1 MTVDEFCKW
10 IESSGF
16 KDGARLPSVRKVAAS
31 LHASTFT
38 VFQAYKRLVEQG
50 KIYGEHG
57 NGYFWGPK
65 PEIVV
70 DAGEH
75 ETERLERL
83 LLEDWKSGKISAD
96 STLPSIKDLSS
107 VYKTTSGSMSRTLE
121 MLRERGV
128 LDRRGRGRYYFK
140 NTRSS
145 SANLK
150 EILLIMRCNPN
161 GDFKGLGERE
171 LTFMRLMYAEARRN
185 NLKVKT
191 LGYFENGSLFLD
203 AAGNRVKLEDCRGCF
218 GAVVSTMLVFNINKL
233 FALLAGTRFPI
244 SVWWEHPLYD
254 IPRALKKEKR
264 FAFFN
269 LAFGDFPGRAVGL
282 FLKEK
287 GMKRVAFISP
297 YHMSMWSR
305 DRLKGLKK
313 VGLEVVE
320 ATDASHASHFDF
332 MQENGA
338 HELFSHI
345 LLKLVKEIPPVDAWV
360 VSNDRVGVELLSFVE
375 QGVLKHPP
383 YMVSFD
389 NSTDSYRNRLDS
401 FEFSLDALAE
411 QSVFHLVSPGVT
423 LYKKDDFRELSGHV
437 VEK

>member
-31 LHASTFT
+31 LGASTFT
-38 VFQAYKRLVEQG
+38 IFQAYKRLVEQG

-57 NGYFWGPK
+57 NGYFWGQK

-70 DAGEH
+70 DASEH

-83 LLEDWKSGKISAD
+83 LLEDWKSGKISVD
-96 STLPSIKDLSS
+96 STLPSIKDLCL
-107 VYKTTSGSMSRTLE
+107 VYRTTSGSMSRTLE

-128 LDRRGRGRYYFK
+128 LDRKGRGRYYFK

-145 SANLK
+145 ASNLK

-161 GDFKGLGERE
+161 GDFNGLGERE
-171 LTFMRLMYAEARRN
+171 LTFMQKVYAEARRN
-185 NLKVKT
+185 NLKVKA
-191 LGYFENGSLFLD
+191 LGYYEDECLFLD
-203 AAGNRVKLEDCRGCF
+203 AAGNQVRLEDCGEYF
-218 GAVVSTMLVFNINKL
+218 GAVVSTMLVFNISRL
-233 FALLAGTRFPI
+233 FALLACTRFPI

-264 FAFFN
+264 YAFFN
-269 LAFGDFPGRAVGL
+269 LAFGDFPGRAVGH
-282 FLKEK
+282 FLKER
-287 GMKRVAFISP
+287 GMERVAFISP

-313 VGLEVVE
+313 VGLDVVE
-320 ATDASHASHFDF
+320 VTDASHASHFDF
-332 MQENGA
+332 MQEKGA
-338 HELFSHI
+338 HEHFSRI

-360 VSNDRVGVELLSFVE
+360 VSNDRVGVELLSLVE
-375 QGVLKHPP
+375 QGKLKRPP

-389 NSTDSYRNRLDS
+389 NSNDSYRNRLDS

>member
-31 LHASTFT
+31 LGASTFT
-38 VFQAYKRLVEQG
+38 IFQAYKRLVEQG

-57 NGYFWGPK
+57 NGYFWGKK
-65 PEIVV
+65 PEIMV

-83 LLEDWKSGKISAD
+83 LLEDWKLGKISAD
-96 STLPSIKDLSS
+96 STLPSIKDLCS
-107 VYKTTSGSMSRTLE
+107 VYGTTSGSMSRTLE

-128 LDRRGRGRYYFK
+128 LDRKGRGRYYFK
-140 NTRSS
+140 NTRSAS
-145 SANLK
+145 SKLK

-161 GDFKGLGERE
+161 GDFNCLGERE
-171 LTFMRLMYAEARRN
+171 LTFMQKEYAEARRN
-185 NLKVKT
+185 NLKVRA
-191 LGYFENGSLFLD
+191 LGYYEKEGIFLD
-203 AAGNRVKLEDCRGCF
+203 AAGRRVELDDCRDCF
-218 GAVVSTMLVFNINKL
+218 GAVVSTMLVFNVKRL
-233 FALLAGTRFPI
+233 FAVFARTRFPI

-264 FAFFN
+264 YAFFN
-269 LAFGDFPGRAVGL
+269 LAFGDFPGRAVGH

-287 GMKRVAFISP
+287 GMERVAFISP

-313 VGLEVVE
+313 VGLEVIE

-332 MQENGA
+332 MQEKGA
-338 HELFSHI
+338 RDLFCRI
-345 LLKLVKEIPPVDAWV
+345 LLKLVKDIPPVDAWV
-360 VSNDRVGVELLSFVE
+360 VSNDRVGVELLSLVE
-375 QGVLKHPP
+375 QGRLKRPP
-383 YMVSFD
+383 YVVSFD

-411 QSVFHLVSPGVT
+411 QSVFHLISPGVT